1 MATIQTGRSLTVEI
15 DSVAYSAQVAEVQLV
30 PNQTVDQYITLTDT
44 TAVAQP
50 VTWQLTLRAYQ
61 DWGVVGS
68 FCDAM
73 WTAATTGTAVPFE
86 LGLPGA
92 GTLSGDIIP
101 SFPTAGGAADSALEV
116 SFTFEVDGS
125 VTKA

>member
-15 DSVAYSAQVAEVQLV
+15 DSVAYSAQVAEVSLV

-44 TAVAQP
+44 TAIAQP
-50 VTWQLTLRAYQ
+50 VTFQLQLRAYQ
-61 DWGVVGS
+61 DWGDVGS

-73 WTAATTGTAVPFE
+73 WTAAATGSAVSFE

-101 SFPTAGGAADSALEV
+101 TYPTAGGPADGALEV
-116 SFTFEVDGS
+116 SFTFEVSGD